1 MGPKPKPPGD
11 SSNSRQQPKRSPVKS
26 RARHGAGLWERIVAF
41 CGKAEYAVAWFGLV
55 VASLCSLTLVSLL
68 LFTGNEIMALI
79 FLVPTCYILSPLFKA
94 RRRG

>member
-1 MGPKPKPPGD
+1 MSLKDTLKVLLTRYG
-11 SSNSRQQPKRSPVKS
+11 
-26 RARHGAGLWERIVAF
+26 EEIAF